1 MFRSKLVLEADDTPG
16 QWIVR
21 VPLLWSDV
29 VYGDIEVPAG
39 TRTDLASIP
48 RALRNLPSL
57 DPQAHSRRPAVVHD
71 YLYSTQTVTRAIADR
86 FLLDA
91 MQAEGATFRAR
102 WMFYYGVRAG
112 GWLPWKRHAERR
124 TRCPHCAGSDCVEC
138 NGR

>member
-1 MFRSKLVLEADDTPG
+1 MFRSKLILEADEAPG

-21 VPLLWSDV
+21 VPLVWEDEKYGLV
-29 VYGDIEVPAG
+29 VVPAG

-48 RALRNLPSL
+48 RIVRNLPSL

-71 YLYSTQTVTRAIADR
+71 YFYCRQTVTRAVADE

-91 MQAEGATFRAR
+91 MKAEGASFRAR
-102 WMFYYGVRAG
+102 WMFYSGVRAG
-112 GWLPWKRHAERR
+112 GWLPWKRHRDHMK
-124 TRCPHCAGSDCVEC
+124 CHHCAGSDCVEC